1 MKLRQ
6 SYVQDRCLR
15 LVQCGKMCDG
25 LTMWQMYVIS
35 FAFGQWIDN
44 STGGYLFYSYNI
56 LFCTVFALY
65 FFGDCI
71 ACTATAQKGV

>member
-1 MKLRQ
+1 M
-6 SYVQDRCLR
+6 QDRCLR
-15 LVQCGKMCDG
+15 LVQCDKMCGG

-35 FAFGQWIDN
+35 FAFGQCKHVN
-44 STGGYLFYSYNI
+44 STMTVVQVAIYSTATIFY
-56 LFCTVFALY
+56 FCTVFALY